1 MFLNFE
7 TMKSMLRLLPFLL
20 PVLLTVVGCSDADN
34 EPPLIEGLT
43 ITPSPGVGIVCGEQD
58 SAVITLNTGDSIV
71 ISFTATDN
79 EDLSQYKID
88 VHSNF
93 DCHGHARVETSVWEV
108 IDIVNLQGVSQE
120 VTHVLRV
127 PDSTTAGLYHFSI
140 QLADFFGNSAKTEIF
155 HISVKNLDDTVPPTL
170 TVTEPSVD
178 SLTVNLSDTLAND
191 SIRFA
196 GLVADNRALEE
207 GGNGKLSLRYWQQ
220 GSTNVFE
227 LYSVLFILGTG
238 PSYAFDFTVAVPA
251 ILVAGTYTFELR
263 AFDGVNNA
271 SGTRQYQVTIE

>member
-1 MFLNFE
+1 M
-7 TMKSMLRLLPFLL
+7 
-20 PVLLTVVGCSDADN
+20 
-34 EPPLIEGLT
+34 
-43 ITPSPGVGIVCGEQD
+43 
-58 SAVITLNTGDSIV
+58 
-71 ISFTATDN
+71 
-79 EDLSQYKID
+79 
-88 VHSNF
+88 HSNF

-108 IDIVNLQGVSQE
+108 IEIVNLQGISQE

-155 HISVKNLDDTVPPTL
+155 QILVRNLEDTVPPTL

-207 GGNGKLSLRYWQQ
+207 GGNGKLSLRYWRQ
-220 GSTNVFE
+220 GSSNIFE
-227 LYSVLFILGTG
+227 LYSVLFIAGTG
-238 PSYAFDFTVAVPA
+238 PSYAFDFTVAVPT
-251 ILVAGTYTFELR
+251 ILVVGNYIFELH

-271 SGTRQYQVTIE
+271 STTRQYQVTIE